1 LLIADQRKEMTMR
14 LKKKATVARR
24 IRRMHSPEFKAKIAL
39 EVLTGNKTAAQLCQ
53 EHDLHANQINDW
65 KQQLVAGAK
74 GIFGAPPAKEIDT
87 TAMEAKIGRLTLEND
102 FLEHALT
109 KAGLLS
115 AKK

>member
-1 LLIADQRKEMTMR
+1 MR

-24 IRRMHSPEFKAKIAL
+24 IRRMHSPEFKARIAL
-39 EVLTGNKTAAQLCQ
+39 EALRETKTMAQLCQ
-53 EHDLHANQINDW
+53 EHDLHANQIIDW
-65 KQQLVAGAK
+65 KRQLIEGAT
-74 GIFGAPPAKEIDT
+74 GVFGASAPKAVDT
-87 TAMEAKIGRLTLEND
+87 SALEAKIGRLTMEND

>member
-1 LLIADQRKEMTMR
+1 LLIADRRKEIAMR

-87 TAMEAKIGRLTLEND
+87 TAMEAKIGRLSLEND
-102 FLEHALT
+102 FLERALT